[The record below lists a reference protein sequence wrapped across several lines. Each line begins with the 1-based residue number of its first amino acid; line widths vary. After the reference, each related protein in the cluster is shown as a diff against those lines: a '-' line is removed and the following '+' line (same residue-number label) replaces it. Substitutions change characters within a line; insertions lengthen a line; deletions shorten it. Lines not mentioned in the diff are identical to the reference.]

1 MPEGEKKKLKSLNRR
16 DLSILVVSLLLAF
29 CIWFLHSLGL
39 SYSQTIRV
47 PVKVVSKL
55 DGHSDLSSNSAVIV
69 ARCRTSGFNLVKIG
83 WNVSRKVLSLHVNP
97 DDLRSYPGDG
107 DLFYMSHSELNS
119 YSEDVFGKG
128 TSVEMMLSDTVV
140 FRFAVENCKKVP
152 VLPLYSASFKDQYTA
167 LSEMR
172 LSPDSVLVYGE
183 QIQLDRVDA
192 VQTESFSLYGLNS
205 LAHGEVRLSVPGSV
219 RLSQE
224 SVEYS
229 MEVTRYVEIEE
240 QVSMGSRNVPSG
252 KSLLIYPAM
261 ATVHY
266 ICVFPLGADP
276 TGRSPFYIDYAD
288 FEKSMSGTCI
298 PKVDELA
305 QGVLSYGITPQV
317 FNCAERVR

>member
-1 MPEGEKKKLKSLNRR
+1 MPKGEKKSLKSLNRR
-16 DLSILVVSLLLAF
+16 DLSILIVSLLLAF
-29 CIWFLHSLGL
+29 CIWFLHSMGLG
-39 SYSQTIRV
+39 YSQTVRV
-47 PVKVVSKL
+47 PVMAESSL
-55 DGHSDLSSNSAVIV
+55 DGHSDRSSNSAVIV
-69 ARCRTSGFNLVKIG
+69 ARCRTTGFNLVKL
-83 WNVSRKVLSLHVNP
+83 SRNASHRVLSLHVDP
-97 DDLRSYPGDG
+97 TDLRPCPGDG

-119 YSEDVFGKG
+119 YSENVFGKG

-152 VLPLYSASFKDQYTA
+152 VSPLYSVSFKDQYTA
-167 LSEMR
+167 LSGMR
-172 LSPDSVLVYGE
+172 LSPDSVFVYGE
-183 QIQLDRVDA
+183 QIQLDRIDA
-192 VQTESFSLYGLNS
+192 VQTESFNLSGLNS

-240 QVSMGSRNVPSG
+240 QVTMGSRNVPSG
-252 KSLLIYPAM
+252 KSLLIYPAT
-261 ATVHY
+261 ATARY
-266 ICVFPLGADP
+266 ICVFPLSAVP

-298 PKVDELA
+298 PRVDELA
-305 QGVLSYGITPQV
+305 QGVLSCSITPQV